1 MKDFVRHLRSSRLQ
15 RGMSR
20 FAVICTALA
29 VLTAV
34 ILTMSFKA
42 LSTTAHALPVSHG
55 SVLSKGCG
63 CQSINGKTALSDS
76 WTPAAST
83 YTRKEIATMPDVLLL
98 QAGASLPL
106 SLATAVEGTWEAKFG
121 AVDAN
126 GNYTAP
132 PYTPPAGEDVITFK
146 GSGEM
151 SYKTLTLRIRV
162 LPNPAIPGSSQTP
175 YIVAA
180 PVASVDKYGEEQR
193 IGGNPAIVF
202 PKSAPLPPAQFLRT
216 ITVVQPGEKP
226 VPPVQVTQAG
236 PALVSND
243 KAAYILPAVNEVG
256 DATDAV
262 RVGVQTI
269 GFIPQQAKELPE
281 LAGNP
286 NNNPDPHTNTEAKCV
301 EGTTEDVYSPY
312 TETSK
317 AGATISAGSFK
328 VDAGIKKAAFPV
340 ELTLDATINVNEF
353 INNYTR
359 TRKHYV
365 YKCINGE
372 KVHILTYTCSSN
384 TVEYFIDPQ
393 WAAVF
398 VGRKQGHI
406 KEPYPADTCQ
416 QD

>member
-1 MKDFVRHLRSSRLQ
+1 MKDFVRQLRSSRLQ

-20 FAVICTALA
+20 FAVTCTLLVMITIAALT
-29 VLTAV
+29 VGY
-34 ILTMSFKA
+34 KK
-42 LSTTAHALPVSHG
+42 LSTPAHALPVAHG
-55 SVLSKGCG
+55 TPATRGCG
-63 CQSINGKTALSDS
+63 CLGISQKTALTGS

-83 YTRKEIATMPDVLLL
+83 YTRKEIATMPNVLLL

-193 IGGNPAIVF
+193 IGGSPTIVF

-269 GFIPQQAKELPE
+269 GFIPQQAKELPQ

-286 NNNPDPHTNTEAKCV
+286 NNNPDPHTNTETKCV
-301 EGTTEDVYSPY
+301 EGTTDDVYSAY
-312 TETSK
+312 TETTTQ
-317 AGATISAGSFK
+317 GPIVSAGELT
-328 VDAGIKKAAFPV
+328 VDAGMQKAALP
-340 ELTLDATINVNEF
+340 LTINLHDKITVNEIF
-353 INNYTR
+353 TNYTR
-359 TRKHYV
+359 TRMHYV

-372 KVHILTYTCSSN
+372 RVHILTYTCSAN
-384 TVEYFIDPQ
+384 TVGYFIDPQ
-393 WAAVF
+393 WAAPF
-398 VGRKQGHI
+398 VGRKPGHI
-406 KEPYPADTCQ
+406 IEPYPADVCH
-416 QD
+416 